1 MKADTNEPNPGRP
14 ISNKS
19 IFSWLTGQIAVLGMV
34 GLVLVWLPFEDQSI
48 LIPILLAIPV
58 AGLIACLYQQRLR
71 VGLIVCGLVG
81 GLVVAPTTLLWMA
94 FKTGVHGHGAADFT
108 ASQIICVIQGTPAW
122 ILAGGLLGWRW
133 QKLRSRQA
141 EQNPHFGE

>member
-1 MKADTNEPNPGRP
+1 M
-14 ISNKS
+14 SNKS

-48 LIPILLAIPV
+48 LVPTLLAVPV
-58 AGLIACLYQQRLR
+58 AGLIARLCRQRLR
-71 VGLIVCGLVG
+71 VSWIVCGLVG

-108 ASQIICVIQGTPAW
+108 ASQIIWVIKATPGW
-122 ILAGGLLGWRW
+122 ILLGGLLGWGW
-133 QKLRSRQA
+133 QNLRSRQS
-141 EQNPHFGE
+141 EQNPHFDE